1 MKRLAAVAGIFGLL
15 LVGGAVAILGDWPR
29 LAAGAAIALWAL
41 HKGVSRTRRGP
52 WYWKLV
58 KRELFTNR
66 ETLQLFLRSVPG
78 IAAFA
83 LADLQVA
90 AALVAV
96 YLGAR
101 VLTLNFVTTVYNRMF
116 RSSILAGGMPEVA
129 AYREAWRPFDTT
141 SGAWMRPLRRL
152 RSLVRDV
159 EPLAWALV
167 FVGIESEVLASWLAV
182 VPALLALVLAAATLG
197 SLWVARSRRVFQR
210 AERQLLDQLAAHD
223 PEGVVY
229 FSAPNRASVYQVAQW
244 LPLLESSGRRFV
256 VVTRERNLVGAL
268 AARCESPVVYVQ
280 KLTDL
285 ERVAGPSA
293 RAVFYVNS
301 GMKNMHMLRLAKFT
315 HVQLLHG
322 ESDKGASANKSA
334 ASYDKL
340 FVAGQL
346 AIDRYRDA
354 GIELAD
360 DRFVVVGR
368 PMIDGLV
375 GRRDEYV
382 DRPCVL
388 YAPTWEGFD
397 AAASSCSVLPLGEAV
412 VERLLALDPPVRV
425 WFKPHPLTGSSQP
438 EYGAARARIEQ
449 LVEAAAV
456 RDPGAGHCV
465 VTSDVPINDA
475 FDESDL
481 LISDVSSVI
490 VDYLATGKPMVVCDV
505 EGLGESGMHERYP
518 TSGGASIIGDADQLG
533 PIVDAALFGADPMQ
547 VRRIITKA
555 RVLGPFE
562 GDATEHLHRVLD
574 ALLDGTELPAL
585 PATPTPE
592 TIAAAPFF
600 RCPICQSTR
609 VRISNLVGTSAERP
623 ISECRSCGFVGL
635 AWNGRARTNRAVNDR
650 LGSADHPGRDVAMA
664 TFGLEVLGGAPAVRV
679 LMWEPGISEDAAR
692 IAALDRVV
700 AVDQVTEDAPVTNDP
715 AGAVP
720 LLIGNEVMQGFDDPP
735 AAFAAIAAAIGD
747 DGLAVLSTDLR
758 DESDMA
764 TLSFPFAAPNR
775 WYWSADALV
784 RCADR
789 HGLLYDARR
798 PQIAVSKRWQRKRY
812 ILLSKSPDVMAQARV
827 YFGDHF
833 TAASE
838 TARPR

>member
-1 MKRLAAVAGIFGLL
+1 MKRLAAVAGLFALL
-15 LVGGAVAILGDWPR
+15 LVGGAIAILGDWPR
-29 LAAGAAIALWAL
+29 IAAGAAIGLWVL
-41 HKGVSRTRRGP
+41 HKVVARIRRGP
-52 WYWKLV
+52 WYWNFF
-58 KRELFTNR
+58 KRELFGKR
-66 ETLQLFLRSVPG
+66 ETMQVLLRTTLG
-78 IAAFA
+78 MAAFG
-83 LADLQVA
+83 LADLPVA
-90 AALVAV
+90 GALVGTYV
-96 YLGAR
+96 GAR
-101 VLTLNFVTTVYNRMF
+101 VLALNFLTPVYNRAYK
-116 RSSILAGGMPEVA
+116 SSILAAGLADVEEYRA
-129 AYREAWRPFDTT
+129 AFRAFDTT
-141 SGAWMRPLRRL
+141 SGAWMTQMRRL
-152 RSLVRDV
+152 RSVVRNV
-159 EPLAWALV
+159 EPVGWALV
-167 FVGIESEVLASWLAV
+167 IVGAESEALAAWIAV
-182 VPALLALVLAAATLG
+182 VPAALAVGLGAATVG
-197 SLWVARSRRVFQR
+197 HFWIARSRRVFQT
-210 AERQLLDQLAAHD
+210 AERQLLDSLGTYS
-223 PEGVVY
+223 PEAVVY
-229 FSAPNRASVYQVAQW
+229 FSAPNGKSVYQVAQW
-244 LPLLESSGRRFV
+244 LPLLESSGRRLV

-368 PMIDGLV
+368 PMIDGLL

-382 DRPCVL
+382 GRPCVL

-425 WFKPHPLTGSSQP
+425 WFKPHPLTGSSRP

-449 LVEAAAV
+449 LVEAAAA
-456 RDPGAGHCV
+456 RDPGAGHRV

-518 TSGGASIIGDADQLG
+518 TSGGASIIGDAGQLG
-533 PIVDAALFGADPMQ
+533 PVIDDALFGADQMQ
-547 VRRIITKA
+547 VCRIVTKA

-585 PATPTPE
+585 PAAPTPD

-600 RCPICQSTR
+600 RCPICRSTR
-609 VRISNLVGTSAERP
+609 VRISKLVGATAERP

-635 AWNGRARTNRAVNDR
+635 AWNGRARTNRAANDR

-664 TFGLEVLGGAPAVRV
+664 TFGLEVLGEAPAVRV
-679 LMWEPGISEDAAR
+679 LMWEPGISEDATR
-692 IAALDRVV
+692 IAVLDRVV
-700 AVDQVTEDAPVTNDP
+700 GVDQLTEDAPVTGDL
-715 AGAVP
+715 AGAIP

-764 TLSFPFAAPNR
+764 SLSFPFTASNR

-812 ILLSKSPDVMAQARV
+812 VLLSKSPDVMARARV

-838 TARPR
+838 TARPK